1 MFIGAS
7 PGSTAGGIKTTS
19 FALLL
24 LMMWNRWRGSEEVTV
39 SNRTVPKELI
49 GRTLSITFAS
59 MLSVFFIVAVVMVAG
74 HVESGPQERQ
84 LFVEYIFET
93 VSAFG
98 TVGLSM
104 GVTAKLT
111 DIQKLA
117 DRFHDV
123 CGQGGAADAGVLAL
137 VPRGAK
143 KSVVYAEET
152 VMVG

>member
-1 MFIGAS
+1 MFIGGS

-74 HVESGPQERQ
+74 HVESGPEERR

-111 DIQKLA
+111 DIQKLLIA
-117 DRFHDV
+117 FMMF
-123 CGQGGAADAGVLAL
+123 AGRVGPLTLAFSL
-137 VPRGAK
+137 SFREGK
-143 KSVVYAEET
+143 KRVVYAEET

>member
-1 MFIGAS
+1 MPRSSLIVLMFIGGS

-93 VSAFG
+93 VRPSAPWASPWG
-98 TVGLSM
+98 SRRSSPTS
-104 GVTAKLT
+104 
-111 DIQKLA
+111 
-117 DRFHDV
+117 RS
-123 CGQGGAADAGVLAL
+123 
-137 VPRGAK
+137 R
-143 KSVVYAEET
+143 
-152 VMVG
+152 